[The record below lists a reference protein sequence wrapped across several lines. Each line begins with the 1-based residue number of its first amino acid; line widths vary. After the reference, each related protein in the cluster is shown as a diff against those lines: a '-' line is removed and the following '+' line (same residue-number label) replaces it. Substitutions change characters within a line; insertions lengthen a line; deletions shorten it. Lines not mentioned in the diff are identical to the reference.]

1 MSLSTFKGGTHPYEG
16 KELSEDK
23 AIRELSFDGDYVFP
37 MSQGIGAPAKPVVN
51 VGDHV
56 LAGQKI
62 AEAGGFVSANV
73 ISSVSGT
80 VKIIQPR
87 MTTGGV
93 AVNSVVVTSD
103 GLFETIEGIGTER
116 DWTCLDKETIVGIIK
131 DAGIVGIGG
140 AGFPT
145 HVKLMPKN
153 PDAIEFFIANGSECE
168 PMLTSDYRLMLEEGE
183 KIVEGLKICMSMF
196 PQAKGIIGI
205 ENNKPKAIEHM
216 KELCAHEPNI
226 EVKELL
232 TKYPEGGE
240 RQLINACTGRF
251 INSSML
257 PADAGCI
264 VDNVATLAAIYDA
277 VALSTPLMQKVI
289 TVSGD
294 AVKETANVKVR
305 LGSSYKRILDEVG
318 GLKEGIEDAGKY
330 LCGGPMMGQALFDL
344 DVPVTKPS
352 SAICAFIHDE
362 VSENPTTAC
371 IRCGRCVDVCPEFL
385 VPALMQKAAAKHD
398 LEKFEELNGME
409 CMECGSCS
417 YICPARR
424 PLTQSFKEMRKLV
437 AAQRKIKA
445 EERKLREQQ
454 AAAAAA
460 AAKEAEEKKEDNK

>member
-1 MSLSTFKGGTHPYEG
+1 MSLATFKGGTHPYEG

-23 AIRELSFDGDYVFP
+23 AIQALEFDGDFVFP
-37 MSQGIGAPAKPVVN
+37 LSQGIGAPAVPIVSA
-51 VGDHV
+51 GDKV

-87 MTTGGV
+87 MTSGGT
-93 AVNSVVVTSD
+93 AVNSIVITSD
-103 GLFETIEGIGTER
+103 GLNTPAEGVGVER
-116 DWTCLDKETIVGIIK
+116 DWKTLSADEIKAIVK

-153 PDAIEFFIANGSECE
+153 PDAIEYFIANGSECE

-196 PQAKGIIGI
+196 PQAKGIIAI
-205 ENNKPKAIEHM
+205 ENNKPKAIENM
-216 KELCAHEPNI
+216 KKLTATEPNI

-240 RQLINACTGRF
+240 RQLIFACTGKM

-264 VDNVATLAAIYDA
+264 VDNVATLAAVSDA
-277 VALSTPLMQKVI
+277 VSKGLPLMEKVI
-289 TVSGD
+289 TVSGN
-294 AVKETANVKVR
+294 AVKETANVRIR
-305 LGSSYKRILDEVG
+305 LGSSYKRILEAVG
-318 GLKEGIEDAGKY
+318 GLKEGIEEAGKY
-330 LCGGPMMGQALFDL
+330 ICGGPMMGQAMFEL

-352 SAICAFIHDE
+352 SAICAFLHDE
-362 VSENPTTAC
+362 VSENPTTPC

-385 VPALMQKAAAKHD
+385 VPPLMAKAAASHD
-398 LEKFEELNGME
+398 TEKFEALNGME

-437 AAQRKIKA
+437 GAQRRIKA
-445 EERKLREQQ
+445 EEKKLREKQAEEARI
-454 AAAAAA
+454 AAANAA
-460 AAKEAEEKKEDNK
+460 EAGKEEK